1 MATYKVIQDI
11 EAEDKFVGPL
21 TLKQFVFA
29 MFGAL
34 FGYLSFYMLTR
45 GLSWA
50 LVITLPPM
58 FFGFFMAVPWSSEQ
72 PTDLWVLA
80 KIRFRMKPQKRIW
93 DQAGIQDLVTITA
106 PKKEDKPRTKNF
118 SETEVRSRLKA
129 LAETIDSRGWI
140 IKTGPMQEYAGTGQD
155 DDRLVNPELLPSQS
169 AASEAVIPDM
179 MDEGN
184 DLDSMI
190 LEHDQARK
198 AEIYE
203 KMDQA
208 RYGAPL
214 EPGQTEEPTVLPP
227 SSAPATYDEKQLSDT
242 LRAKR
247 SESNVATEN
256 MHTIS
261 STPAV
266 SGPADDTAQDDAADD
281 VPATRAA
288 QTDAPDESTEP
299 ETTEVEKAQ
308 ASMTEPLSPDIIGL
322 AGNND
327 WNVSTIAR
335 HAGGKDAENEPQ
347 EVVINLH

>member
-29 MFGAL
+29 MAGAF
-34 FGYLSFYMLTR
+34 FGYLSFFMLTK
-45 GLSWA
+45 GLTWA
-50 LVITLPPM
+50 LLITLPPM
-58 FFGFFMAVPWSSEQ
+58 FFAFFMAIPWSSEQ

-80 KIRFRMKPQKRIW
+80 KIRFRLKPKKRIW
-93 DQAGIQDLVTITA
+93 DQAGIQELVTITA
-106 PKKEDKPRTKNF
+106 PKKEEKPRTKDL

-140 IKTGPMQEYAGTGQD
+140 IKTGTVQEYGADQNN
-155 DDRLVNPELLPSQS
+155 DRLVNPELMPTQ
-169 AASEAVIPDM
+169 AAEEAAIPDM
-179 MDEGN
+179 MEKGN
-184 DLDSMI
+184 DLDNMI

-208 RYGAPL
+208 RYGNMAA
-214 EPGQTEEPTVLPP
+214 TEDGPTVLPP
-227 SSAPATYDEKQLSDT
+227 ETATYDEKELSDT

-247 SESNVATEN
+247 SEQVDATEN

-261 STPAV
+261 ATPAPAFPVPVV
-266 SGPADDTAQDDAADD
+266 SPPQDDSGTSGPPADDTSAAADE
-281 VPATRAA
+281 PPEPSEA
-288 QTDAPDESTEP
+288 EKTEA
-299 ETTEVEKAQ
+299 EKAQ
-308 ASMTEPLSPDIIGL
+308 ASMTEPLSPDIMGL

-335 HAGGKDAENEPQ
+335 HASGNDAENESQ

>member
-29 MFGAL
+29 MFGAM
-34 FGYLSFYMLTR
+34 FGYLSFFVLTKD
-45 GLSWA
+45 LTWA
-50 LVITLPPM
+50 LAITLPPM

-80 KIRFRMKPQKRIW
+80 KIRFRLKPKQRIW
-93 DQAGIQDLVTITA
+93 DQAGIQELVTITA
-106 PKKEDKPRTKNF
+106 PKKEEKRRTKDL

-140 IKTGPMQEYAGTGQD
+140 IKTGPVQEYGTLHD
-155 DDRLVNPELLPSQS
+155 NDRLLNPELLPSQ
-169 AASEAVIPDM
+169 AADEAAIPDM
-179 MDEGN
+179 MDEGS

-190 LEHDQARK
+190 MEHDQARK
-198 AEIYE
+198 AENYE

-208 RYGAPL
+208 RYGVPL
-214 EPGQTEEPTVLPP
+214 DSAEIEEPMVLPP
-227 SSAPATYDEKQLSDT
+227 DSVASTFDEKQLSDA

-247 SESNVATEN
+247 SESNVATGN
-256 MHTIS
+256 MHAIGLTPS
-261 STPAV
+261 SASAGTTGLDDTTDNA
-266 SGPADDTAQDDAADD
+266 SATTADDT
-281 VPATRAA
+281 
-288 QTDAPDESTEP
+288 ESPGGPLEP

-308 ASMTEPLSPDIIGL
+308 APMTEPLSPDIMGL
-322 AGNND
+322 AGNIY

-335 HAGGKDAENEPQ
+335 HANGDNAENESQ